1 MTEQNAPKDSSWN
14 WICDG
19 LATTDKTRAIFAQMV
34 SMKMTERSVLQYL
47 WLPVFS
53 VSVTLVL
60 QFLQSFADEVC
71 VYVTKLNLETKPHSV
86 FIMYFC
92 KLL

>member
-1 MTEQNAPKDSSWN
+1 MIQQNATKDSFWN
-14 WICDG
+14 WIYDG
-19 LATTDKTRAIFAQMV
+19 LAATDKKRAIFAQII
-34 SMKMTERSVLQYL
+34 SMMMTELSVLQYL

-53 VSVTLVL
+53 ISVTLGL
-60 QFLQSFADEVC
+60 QLLQSFADEVC

>member
-1 MTEQNAPKDSSWN
+1 MIQQNATEHSFWN

-19 LATTDKTRAIFAQMV
+19 LATTDKKRAMFAQMISV
-34 SMKMTERSVLQYL
+34 VMTELSVLQYL

-53 VSVTLVL
+53 IRVTLVL
-60 QFLQSFADEVC
+60 QLLQSFADEVC

-92 KLL
+92 RLL

>member
-1 MTEQNAPKDSSWN
+1 MLMTELS
-14 WICDG
+14 
-19 LATTDKTRAIFAQMV
+19 
-34 SMKMTERSVLQYL
+34 ELQYL
-47 WLPVFS
+47 WSPVFS

-60 QFLQSFADEVC
+60 QLLQSFADEVC

-86 FIMYFC
+86 FIMFFC